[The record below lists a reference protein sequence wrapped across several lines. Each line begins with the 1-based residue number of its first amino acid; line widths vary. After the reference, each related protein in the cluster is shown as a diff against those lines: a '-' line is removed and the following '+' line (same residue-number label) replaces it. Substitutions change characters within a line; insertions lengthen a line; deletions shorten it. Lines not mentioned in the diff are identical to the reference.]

1 MKCLVCGKEHNAQKC
16 PLCGFPVVHIMTN
29 DKEGLKAL
37 RPTIEAHRAE
47 FAKKMMLSLLIYDY
61 EVDKQ
66 VDFKGTAKI
75 PLGRVDALSQH
86 PIWLEKEFTNM
97 AQRKTIP
104 VTLCVD
110 IDNQPPY
117 QITVNL
123 ENIPSETIQVGVA
136 AEPLTA
142 EPPLQFRFM
151 IKDSQGHSVASE
163 PQTMIQ

>member
-1 MKCLVCGKEHNAQKC
+1 MECLVCGKKYDTQEC
-16 PLCGFPVVHIMTN
+16 PLCGFPVVHSMAN
-29 DKEGLKAL
+29 DEETLKAL

-47 FAKKMMLSLLIYDY
+47 FAKKIMLSLLIYDY

-66 VDFKGTAKI
+66 VDFKGTSKI
-75 PLGRVDALSQH
+75 PLGRVDALCRQ
-86 PIWLEKEFTNM
+86 PLWVEKEFTNM
-97 AQRKTIP
+97 AQRKNIP

-136 AEPLTA
+136 AEPLAA
-142 EPPLQFRFM
+142 EPPLRFRFL
-151 IKDSQGHSVASE
+151 IKDSQGHSVSSDLQ
-163 PQTMIQ
+163 PIIN